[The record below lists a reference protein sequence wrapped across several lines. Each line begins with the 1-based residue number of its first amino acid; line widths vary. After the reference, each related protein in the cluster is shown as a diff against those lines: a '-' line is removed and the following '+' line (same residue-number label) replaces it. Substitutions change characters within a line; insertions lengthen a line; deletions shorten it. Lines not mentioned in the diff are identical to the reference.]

1 MAQKEQL
8 KGPFLRSGMDV
19 RGMMWAM
26 MSCLILTAAHF
37 SLRYDGA
44 YFPRFLLVV
53 FLGWAMEW
61 LYGLLCDGRSV
72 WPRVSTGVTGALLAL
87 SVPAHMP
94 LLPLL
99 CGLLVAVWFGKCIV
113 DRSAL
118 RVNPMILGR
127 LFLMLVF
134 AAPIQEWL
142 APGREISAITSA
154 TPLGLY
160 KAEGITYGLGKLITG
175 SIQGDWEGVY
185 EMLPGAPGEVM
196 PLLALFFGVILY
208 WMGVLD
214 WRPGVAFMGSF
225 AIACAFLKMPILFHA
240 AAGSVIFTSVYVIT
254 DPRSTPGSKA
264 GRWMAGAVA
273 GAITAAVRWHGYY
286 PEGVVFGVLAA
297 NLLAPTLDRL
307 AFALRGIFPI
317 IGKKFRPFSN
327 RWKLLS

>member
-1 MAQKEQL
+1 MAEKQSMKA
-8 KGPFLRSGMDV
+8 PFFRSGTDV

-26 MSCLILTAAHF
+26 LACLTLTAAHF

-53 FLGWAMEW
+53 FSGWALEW
-61 LYGLLCDGRSV
+61 VVGLLHDGRSA
-72 WPRVSTGVTGALLAL
+72 WPRASTGVTGALLAL

-99 CGLLVAVWFGKCIV
+99 CGLLVAVWFGKLIV
-113 DRSAL
+113 DRNAL
-118 RVNPMILGR
+118 RLNPMILGR
-127 LFLMLVF
+127 LFLMIVF
-134 AAPIQEWL
+134 AAPMQAWL

-160 KAEGITYGLGKLITG
+160 KAEGVAFSAHKLLLGAIG
-175 SIQGDWEGVY
+175 GDWEGVY
-185 EMLPGAPGEVM
+185 ELLPGAPGELM

-208 WMGVLD
+208 WTGVLD
-214 WRPGVAFMGSF
+214 WRPGVAFLSGF
-225 AIACAFLKMPILFHA
+225 AVVCVVLRMPLVFHLL
-240 AAGSVIFTSVYVIT
+240 AGSVIFTAVYVIT

-264 GRWMAGAVA
+264 GRWMAGAMA
-273 GAITAAVRWHGYY
+273 GAITAAVRHHGYY

-307 AFALRGIFPI
+307 AFALRGITLRLTGRSPSR
-317 IGKKFRPFSN
+317 GE
-327 RWKLLS
+327 